1 MAYSRIVKGLDFFPP
16 AFAARPLFLPPAP
29 CLSGLAGLKSHSI
42 LPFGAGP
49 RICIGMAFAMI
60 EATAMLATMLQS
72 ARFGTVPGHDPMPV
86 ARVTLVPKGGMPLRV
101 WLD

>member
-1 MAYSRIVKGLDFFPP
+1 M
-16 AFAARPLFLPPAP
+16 
-29 CLSGLAGLKSHSI
+29 
-42 LPFGAGP
+42 PFGAGP

-72 ARFGTVPGHDPMPV
+72 VRFGPASDRTPMPV
-86 ARVTLVPKGGMPLRV
+86 ARVTLVPKGGMPLRI